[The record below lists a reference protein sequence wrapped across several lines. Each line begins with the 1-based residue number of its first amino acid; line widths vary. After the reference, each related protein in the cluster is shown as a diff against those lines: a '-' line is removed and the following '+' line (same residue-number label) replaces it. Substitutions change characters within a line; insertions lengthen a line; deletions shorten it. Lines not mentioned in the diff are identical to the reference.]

1 MMSICPGCGL
11 QFESNDRSLNE
22 RFNVSNAYC
31 QLYGQ
36 LSVFTLS
43 LRDKDFIH
51 QLIVDTYAAQ
61 HSGPK
66 VKPIDTAFALIGI
79 YLTFEK
85 DYTGKQVQRTHMFL
99 GKKRTAWP
107 RFNLPQNKSTLTVLD
122 VLQSQESQYEAMI
135 RKWGKSVWKMWQP
148 EHENV
153 REFVEQLI
161 NSGTSR

>member
-11 QFESNDRSLNE
+11 KLASNVQSINE
-22 RFNVSNAYC
+22 RFNTSGAC
-31 QLYGQ
+31 WQLYGK

-43 LRDKDFIH
+43 LRDKAFIH

-66 VKPIDTAFALIGI
+66 VKPIATAFALIGL

-85 DYTGKQVQRTHMFL
+85 GYTGKQVQRTHMFL
-99 GKKRTAWP
+99 GKNRAAWP
-107 RFNLPQNKSTLTVLD
+107 RFKPPQNKSALTVLD
-122 VLQSQESQYEAMI
+122 VLQSPESPYEAMI
-135 RKWGKSVWKMWQP
+135 RKWGKSVWEMWQA

-153 REFVEQLI
+153 RKLVEPLI
-161 NSGTSR
+161 